1 MMSLPEGDAVF
12 KITSAP
18 GKTSREAGLS
28 LREDHV
34 GQVIDPKAGSRSPH
48 PPVREPMK
56 SASWAGV

>member
-34 GQVIDPKAGSRSPH
+34 GQVIHLRPFTQALSGH
-48 PPVREPMK
+48 
-56 SASWAGV
+56 GVGTCQ